1 MASIWGELKRRNV
14 VKVAVAYGIVAWL
27 LLQVIVSVE
36 APLSLPDWTDTLVI
50 VILAIGFVLALFL
63 AWAYELTPLGVK
75 RTKTVP
81 LSESVSKVT
90 GRRLDFLIIGC
101 LALALGF
108 VLVDDY
114 VLPET
119 SESNLQTG
127 DVLPSSVAVLPFE
140 NLSPNADDAFFAA
153 GLHEEVLN
161 QLVKLHGLSV
171 ISRTSVL
178 RYADSGLS
186 IPEIARELNVGTIM
200 EGSVRYASDR
210 VRVTVQLIDA
220 ATDEHLWSETYDRE
234 FADIFAIETDIALNV
249 VDALEAEFSLEEQ
262 QVLER
267 PPTTS
272 PAAYRLYLRALA
284 VAGSGDRI
292 IGPDARSKIELYL
305 DQALAIDPQ
314 LALAYVKKSSI
325 APVTDPESA
334 RLNAER
340 ALQIDPNLGLAHF
353 AVASAHTRG
362 WRVAEAREEFERAL
376 ELSPNDPEIISGF
389 SRYLAYVEEYDEAT
403 RLARYAAALDPNN
416 SASYASLGGV
426 LQLSGDINSAADALL
441 QSTILDPLNFSPI
454 MNLARLE
461 AGRGNLAEAVT
472 YLQTA
477 EERFGDSG
485 IGFIAHGYALAG
497 QRDIAIE
504 LATRARARGP
514 GGAGFEAL
522 LSLILGEREKALE
535 FLEQYVDHRRPLG
548 LGMMRIKYNV
558 WPDPALSD
566 PEFVAVLERISIAD

>member
-14 VKVAVAYGIVAWL
+14 ARVAVAYGIVAWL

-50 VILAIGFVLALFL
+50 VFLAIGFVLALFL

-75 RTKTVP
+75 RTKTDP

-90 GRRLDFLIIGC
+90 GRKLDFVIIGC
-101 LALALGF
+101 LVLALGF
-108 VLVDDY
+108 VLFDDY

-119 SESNLQTG
+119 SESNVLTG

-161 QLVKLHGLSV
+161 QLAKLHDLSV

-178 RYADSGLS
+178 RYTDSGLS
-186 IPEIARELNVGTIM
+186 IPEIAQELNVGTIM

-262 QVLER
+262 QILER

-284 VAGSGDRI
+284 VAGSGGRTKGLRRRAFDWPNLI
-292 IGPDARSKIELYL
+292 L

-314 LALAYVKKSSI
+314 LALAYVKKSSM
-325 APVTDPESA
+325 APVTAPESA
-334 RLNAER
+334 RLNAEK
-340 ALQIDPNLGLAHF
+340 ALEIDPNFGLAHF
-353 AVASAHTRG
+353 ALAAAHTRD
-362 WRVAEAREEFERAL
+362 WRTVEAREEFERAL
-376 ELSPNDPEIISGF
+376 ELSPNDPQIISGF
-389 SRYLAYVEEYDEAT
+389 GLYLAYVEEYDEAIEAGAVCCDFGSEQLGLIHQSW
-403 RLARYAAALDPNN
+403 RRAAAVRRHQ
-416 SASYASLGGV
+416 LG
-426 LQLSGDINSAADALL
+426 SGCVSKEHDNE
-441 QSTILDPLNFSPI
+441 PFK
-454 MNLARLE
+454 
-461 AGRGNLAEAVT
+461 
-472 YLQTA
+472 
-477 EERFGDSG
+477 F
-485 IGFIAHGYALAG
+485 
-497 QRDIAIE
+497 
-504 LATRARARGP
+504 
-514 GGAGFEAL
+514 
-522 LSLILGEREKALE
+522 
-535 FLEQYVDHRRPLG
+535 
-548 LGMMRIKYNV
+548 
-558 WPDPALSD
+558 
-566 PEFVAVLERISIAD
+566 